1 MCRARV
7 NSVQGYFLAG
17 RFMTWL
23 PVGASLFASNI
34 GSEHFIGLAGSGASQ
49 GIAVGAFEFNAAILL
64 QLLGWVFLPVYISS
78 GVYTLPDYMKKR
90 FGGSRIRIYLT
101 VLSLILYI
109 FTKISVNLY
118 SGSLFI
124 NEALGWNIWFS
135 ILFILSMTALITI
148 TGGLAA
154 VLYTDLVQTFVMLFG
169 AILLTGIGFS
179 KIGGFPGLLERY
191 GSAISAVNLSSTD
204 GESLILNIESVAE
217 SNALVGIKPSVDSVA
232 SSPNISTSLTCALPS
247 SKAFVMLRDVS
258 DPEMPWLG
266 YILGQTP
273 ASICLSHAQG
283 ATLMAGFIKLFPLFI
298 IIIPGMISRILY
310 PVIGY
315 LFLPVTDTIGCGTAE
330 ECFKICGNHHGCS
343 DWAYPK
349 LVMGIMPDGLR
360 GLMLSVML
368 AALMSD
374 LTSIFN
380 SSSTLF
386 TVDIYTSFRR
396 KAGNRELMIVGR
408 LFVFVMVA
416 LSILW
421 VPVIQSMQGGQLY
434 IYIQSISGYLSPPIA
449 AVYIMAL
456 MWKRN
461 NELGAFTGLVYGFI
475 IGVVRMILSFVY
487 SDPICGEPDNRPWI
501 VAKVHYMYFAMFSF
515 FSTGLVMC
523 LVSLISHPPTEEQI
537 RGLTFWTRNEGLT
550 PNKQLTFDDDDNGF
564 GTTNGSVM
572 REVRFGAEI
581 SLKDPEEEEEEMDS
595 EKNGLPSKKF
605 VVEEL
610 DTTIENT
617 ENGEESERDISA
629 KSPDGS
635 CLRCLHISRHVC
647 QWFWGFSDDPCPSY
661 VQCCCG
667 KRTSKP
673 PPSTDETLNFIPIS
687 LQQKRSVKIGLFIGL
702 VFIVSIT
709 VFLFCFFSLYFG
721 PITRGPLRLIG
732 NSTSTAVL
740 NAIKQLQ
747 DYNMIAS

>member
-1 MCRARV
+1 
-7 NSVQGYFLAG
+7 
-17 RFMTWL
+17 
-23 PVGASLFASNI
+23 
-34 GSEHFIGLAGSGASQ
+34 
-49 GIAVGAFEFNAAILL
+49 
-64 QLLGWVFLPVYISS
+64 
-78 GVYTLPDYMKKR
+78 
-90 FGGSRIRIYLT
+90 
-101 VLSLILYI
+101 
-109 FTKISVNLY
+109 
-118 SGSLFI
+118 
-124 NEALGWNIWFS
+124 
-135 ILFILSMTALITI
+135 
-148 TGGLAA
+148 
-154 VLYTDLVQTFVMLFG
+154 
-169 AILLTGIGFS
+169 
-179 KIGGFPGLLERY
+179 
-191 GSAISAVNLSSTD
+191 
-204 GESLILNIESVAE
+204 
-217 SNALVGIKPSVDSVA
+217 
-232 SSPNISTSLTCALPS
+232 
-247 SKAFVMLRDVS
+247 
-258 DPEMPWLG
+258 
-266 YILGQTP
+266 
-273 ASICLSHAQG
+273 
-283 ATLMAGFIKLFPLFI
+283 
-298 IIIPGMISRILY
+298 
-310 PVIGY
+310 
-315 LFLPVTDTIGCGTAE
+315 
-330 ECFKICGNHHGCS
+330 
-343 DWAYPK
+343 
-349 LVMGIMPDGLR
+349 MGIMPDGLR

-581 SLKDPEEEEEEMDS
+581 SLNDPEEEEEEMDS